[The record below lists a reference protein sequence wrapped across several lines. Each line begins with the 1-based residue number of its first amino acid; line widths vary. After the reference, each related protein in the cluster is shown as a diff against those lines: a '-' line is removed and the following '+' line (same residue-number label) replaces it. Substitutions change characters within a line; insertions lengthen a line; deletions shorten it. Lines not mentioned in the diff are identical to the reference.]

1 MSESE
6 GCRICRLTTDLLLAS
21 YTLEDPELSDA
32 ILKYLVKHAA
42 EAGHKPE
49 EGWVLVGERRI

>member
-6 GCRICRLTTDLLLAS
+6 GCRACRLATDLLLAS

-32 ILKYLVKHAA
+32 VLRYLVKHAA
-42 EAGHKPE
+42 KAGHKPS
-49 EGWVLVGERRI
+49 EGWVPVGGRRT